1 MTDKIF
7 QLLREVL
14 TGNILT
20 REFVKKQRKL
30 LMLIAAL
37 IFVYIYF
44 GYLAQRQHRH
54 LAEIQQQIEEA
65 SYMQLTIN
73 AKLTDITRPSSIAK
87 QLEEH
92 GSNLKQLT
100 KPVILFE
107 D

>member
-1 MTDKIF
+1 M
-7 QLLREVL
+7 
-14 TGNILT
+14 
-20 REFVKKQRKL
+20 
-30 LMLIAAL
+30 
-37 IFVYIYF
+37 
-44 GYLAQRQHRH
+44 
-54 LAEIQQQIEEA
+54 AEIQQQIEEA